1 MSRHLPLLQ
10 HQFPGQILLS
20 VDDIAKCLKWSKGHI
35 YNLSYRKE
43 LPFPLIDGKGGVQ
56 VSIIAMADYLDGTLE
71 PKAEPVGY
79 STPVPELAKAR
90 RRGRPRGSVSKRQMA
105 FQSALSFAIIGQE
118 LESTFNELSASVES
132 MALPDG
138 SEPCSEKFDLSKAQI
153 EQMVSKARTL
163 MFATVLDLKMPVSK
177 VEVKDK
183 VSKI

>member
-10 HQFPGQILLS
+10 QQFPEQILLS

-35 YNLSYRKE
+35 YNLSYKKE

-71 PKAEPVGY
+71 PKVEQPNQ
-79 STPVPELAKAR
+79 STPVSELVRAR

-105 FQSALSFAIIGQE
+105 FQSALSFAIIGHE
-118 LESTFNELSASVES
+118 LESTFNDLLASVEA

-138 SEPCSEKFDLSKAQI
+138 SEPCSEKFDQSKTQI
-153 EQMVSKARTL
+153 ERMVTKAKAS
-163 MFATVLDLKMPVSK
+163 MFATVLDLKMPQSK
-177 VEVKDK
+177 LEFKNK
-183 VSKI
+183 VAKI

>member
-1 MSRHLPLLQ
+1 MPLLQ
-10 HQFPGQILLS
+10 QQFPGQILLS

-35 YNLSYRKE
+35 YNLSYRRE

-79 STPVPELAKAR
+79 STPVPEMARAK

-118 LESTFNELSASVES
+118 LGSTFNELSTSVGAI
-132 MALPDG
+132 ALPDG
-138 SEPCSEKFDLSKAQI
+138 SESCSEAFDRSKDEIQG
-153 EQMVSKARTL
+153 MVMRARSAL
-163 MFATVLDLKMPVSK
+163 LASVLELRMPIAISAKTTKKLK
-177 VEVKDK
+177 
-183 VSKI
+183 I

>member
-10 HQFPGQILLS
+10 QQFPGQILLS

-35 YNLSYRKE
+35 YNLSYRRE

-71 PKAEPVGY
+71 PKAEPATY

-105 FQSALSFAIIGQE
+105 FQSALSFAIIAQE
-118 LESTFNELSASVES
+118 LESTFNELSTSVETIA
-132 MALPDG
+132 MPDG
-138 SEPCSEKFDLSKAQI
+138 AESCSEKFESSKEQI
-153 EQMVSKARTL
+153 QAMVSKANSAL
-163 MFATVLDLKMPVSK
+163 FAAVLDLRLPMVKS
-177 VEVKDK
+177 EVKAK

>member
-10 HQFPGQILLS
+10 QQFPEQILLS

-71 PKAEPVGY
+71 PKVEALNQ
-79 STPVPELAKAR
+79 SMPVPEMARAR

-105 FQSALSFAIIGQE
+105 FQSALSLAIVGEE
-118 LESTFNELSASVES
+118 LESTFEMLLADIES
-132 MALPDG
+132 IKLQDG
-138 SEPCSEKFDLSKAQI
+138 SEPCAQKFDHSRVEI
-153 EQMVSKARTL
+153 ERFVVRAKSELFASVLTL
-163 MFATVLDLKMPVSK
+163 QVPPTQNIRKP
-177 VEVKDK
+177 
-183 VSKI
+183 KINKI

>member
-71 PKAEPVGY
+71 PKAETVTY

-105 FQSALSFAIIGQE
+105 FQSALSMAIIE
-118 LESTFNELSASVES
+118 TEVASTFEEMVGSLEAFT
-132 MALPDG
+132 LPDG
-138 SEPCSEKFDLSKAQI
+138 SESCRDKFDRAKS
-153 EQMVSKARTL
+153 EFEGVVSKSRSSL
-163 MFATVLDLKMPVSK
+163 FASIMSLRLP
-177 VEVKDK
+177 
-183 VSKI
+183 SKIDEHKPKVVKI

>member
-1 MSRHLPLLQ
+1 MPLLQ

-105 FQSALSFAIIGQE
+105 FQSSLSLAIVEHE
-118 LESTFNELSASVES
+118 LEATFTDLLGAVEAVS
-132 MALPDG
+132 MPDG
-138 SEPCSEKFDLSKAQI
+138 PESCIEKFDRSKGEIENLLSRAK
-153 EQMVSKARTL
+153 SSL
-163 MFATVLDLKMPVSK
+163 FASVISLKLPVK
-177 VEVKDK
+177 KQGLKPRVVK
-183 VSKI
+183 I

>member
-10 HQFPGQILLS
+10 QQFPEQILLS

-71 PKAEPVGY
+71 PKVEPLNQ
-79 STPVPELAKAR
+79 SMPVPEMARAR

-105 FQSALSFAIIGQE
+105 FQSALSLAIIEHE
-118 LESTFNELSASVES
+118 LETTFCELAALVEVTT
-132 MALPDG
+132 LKDG
-138 SEPCSEKFDLSKAQI
+138 PESCSEKFEFAKSQI
-153 EQMVSKARTL
+153 EEMVSKASSK
-163 MFATVLDLKMPVSK
+163 MFATILNIKMHAKKEALKR
-177 VEVKDK
+177 DI
-183 VSKI
+183 SKI

>member
-71 PKAEPVGY
+71 PKAGPVGY

-118 LESTFNELSASVES
+118 LESTFDDLSTSVES
-132 MALPDG
+132 FALPDG
-138 SEPCSEKFDLSKAQI
+138 AESCSDKFDHSKI
-153 EQMVSKARTL
+153 EIERMVMKARGAL
-163 MFATVLDLKMPVSK
+163 MASVLNLRLPASSSTTKPNKLK
-177 VEVKDK
+177 
-183 VSKI
+183 I